1 MFLFF
6 IFLVNTFCTFFKD
19 KEYGIWYCN
28 GDISQVIICLASHL
42 AINISIDIAI
52 FRITCKMSKYGFVE
66 KHYNSAFP
74 ESAVFTI
81 QTNLA
86 WSETLDWSRKTMCRK
101 RKQTKKPFPS
111 LCTSLWTSFRREVD
125 VTWRAHFLS
134 VQCAEEQSGRAA
146 IPHDH

>member
-6 IFLVNTFCTFFKD
+6 IFHVNTFCTFKD

-28 GDISQVIICLASHL
+28 GDIFQVIICLARHL

-74 ESAVFTI
+74 EFAVFTI
-81 QTNLA
+81 KTNLA
-86 WSETLDWSRKTMCRK
+86 
-101 RKQTKKPFPS
+101 
-111 LCTSLWTSFRREVD
+111 
-125 VTWRAHFLS
+125 
-134 VQCAEEQSGRAA
+134 
-146 IPHDH
+146 